1 MKLICEEMH
10 VLQLVNW
17 RQAAEERRIKT
28 GQISL
33 YTINGLIDKQ
43 PRKRSTCHIMM
54 RNPSNN
60 VQKLKAVNN
69 KSLLLGRGI
78 ISTAVELVIF
88 VFVSST
94 RWYS

>member
-1 MKLICEEMH
+1 
-10 VLQLVNW
+10 
-17 RQAAEERRIKT
+17 
-28 GQISL
+28 
-33 YTINGLIDKQ
+33 
-43 PRKRSTCHIMM
+43 MM